1 MILNMVGGGGDN
13 LNFTVVN
20 SSTQPTAPKE
30 NTIWIDTTWVQ
41 NGWSFS
47 ADMPLR
53 KTKRNNKNFVVY
65 PYASSTN
72 TSNGVTFTD
81 NGDGT
86 IKVNGTASKDVYFRA
101 SRETAEEGMFL
112 LPAGTYTISGCPTGG
127 SESTYMV
134 QLVMLD
140 DGLNVAST
148 INEFGG
154 GQDVTLTKDTLCRM
168 NFLVKSG
175 AKVSN
180 LNVYFQVE
188 KGSSATSFQA
198 GNANGQVWI
207 KTNNASD
214 ISFEALKRNNKIGSI
229 VLHPDE
235 VYMYNASGGWNKQKN
250 VKIYQNGTW
259 TAFKTSVYIYNKG
272 NSTGYS
278 FACDTTMRQQS
289 SGHNAEEDRVNVGS
303 TITVT
308 TNSRTYDF
316 TNIFTTNSSGSFV
329 KIDLSKYKTIRIKG
343 TVSGASNNT
352 ACVFRALTAMG
363 DYATENNALSKSF
376 TTGTIDAT
384 VDISAINSSC
394 YLGFTFY
401 NETGVVTFTLT
412 ELWLE

>member
-1 MILNMVGGGGDN
+1 MSGGGGYH
-13 LNFTVVN
+13 LNFDVVN
-20 SSTQPTAPKE
+20 FNSESGTKQPTAPKE
-30 NTIWIDTTWVQ
+30 NTIWIDTTWAQ

-53 KTKRNNKNFVVY
+53 RSKNKNFVVY
-65 PYASSTN
+65 PYASGTN
-72 TSNGVTFTD
+72 TSSGVTFTD

-101 SRETAEEGMFL
+101 SRATAEEGMFL

-134 QLVMLD
+134 QIVMLD

-148 INEFGG
+148 INELGG

-214 ISFEALKRNNKIGSI
+214 ISFEALKRNKKNGSI

-278 FACDTTMRQQS
+278 WDCDETMKQLS
-289 SGHNAEEDRVNVGS
+289 SGHTAADRVTVGS
-303 TITVT
+303 TNVTVAT
-308 TNSRTYDF
+308 DARAYDF
-316 TNIFTTNSSGSFV
+316 ANIFVTNSSGSFV

-343 TVSGASNNT
+343 TLSGASKNT

-363 DYATENNALSKSF
+363 DLCTENNALSKSF
-376 TTGTIDAT
+376 TSGTIDAT
-384 VDISAINSSC
+384 VDISAVNSSC

-401 NETGVVTFTLT
+401 DEQITFTLT